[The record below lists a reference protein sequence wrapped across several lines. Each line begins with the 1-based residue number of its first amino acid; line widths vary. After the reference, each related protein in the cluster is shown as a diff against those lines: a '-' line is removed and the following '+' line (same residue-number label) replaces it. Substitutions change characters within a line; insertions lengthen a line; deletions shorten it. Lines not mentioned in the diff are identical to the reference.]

1 MKRIMFFL
9 LPLLIGN
16 TCFSQEQEKLP
27 EQPWTDIIEMN
38 SHEHTPITKWVTDIN
53 VVLEGVYTNADALVV
68 AKIVKKLDSL
78 TETIS
83 IKFTNREVPNLKI
96 LFLDSPVLDSPVLE
110 DGNINSTFISRF
122 TSQQGGYISGEIYV
136 YKIDKTDVEV
146 QNTLESRLAKAIVN
160 GTFIRPIKEGK
171 RNSIFN
177 PVVGFN
183 NDTILLNQEDIAII
197 KTVYANDFQKKLDVA
212 EKQFDAVLKNL
223 RNIKITNRDRTIWWV
238 KNPWAI
244 LILPILVLILIFVF
258 LLKKINQALS
268 SKIKNDWFRFG
279 VISFITLLFVDIL
292 IILCISF
299 DDFLT
304 IPDKYQTM
312 GAFRND
318 TLISTSLLLLVIV
331 FPFLFLLRFI
341 ELKISQSSQKL
352 FTKTSL
358 IFLSSGFLPFI
369 IFFMFMYF
377 TGSIDGNRRY
387 YFISL
392 VFTYLMAFALIRAF
406 ISFFI
411 FKERNLIVENEMI
424 LSNLRELKTKAE
436 LKSLQSQINPHFLYN
451 SLNSIASLAPID
463 PDKTQQMAYSLSNLF
478 KYSINRKDKKM
489 NTIED
494 EIAMVE
500 NYLEIEKIRFGERLN
515 FSVTVSKALEKVK
528 IPMFLIQPLIENA
541 IKHGLSKIEG
551 QGIISLQI
559 EKGTSGITI
568 AVTDNGPD
576 FPEGLVSGHGLQTVH
591 DLLRLSYG
599 DTASLNWKN
608 SPTKTITITIPE
620 THI

>member
-9 LPLLIGN
+9 LLLLISN

-53 VVLEGVYTNADALVV
+53 VVLEGVYTKADELVV

-83 IKFTNREVPNLKI
+83 IKITNREVPNLKI
-96 LFLDSPVLDSPVLE
+96 LFLDTPIHE
-110 DGNINSTFISRF
+110 DGNINSTVNGRLN
-122 TSQQGGYISGEIYV
+122 SQQGGYISGEIYV
-136 YKIDKTDVEV
+136 YKMDKTDEEV
-146 QNTLESRLAKAIVN
+146 RNTLESRIARTIVN
-160 GTFIRPIKEGK
+160 GSFIYPLIEEK

-177 PVVGFN
+177 PLPAFN
-183 NDTILLNQEDIAII
+183 NSTIPLNQADIAIV
-197 KTVYANDFQKKLDVA
+197 KAVYKNDLQEKLEVA
-212 EKQFDAVLKNL
+212 EKQFDIVLKNL
-223 RNIKITNRDRTIWWV
+223 RSEKISNRDRTIWWV

-312 GAFRND
+312 GVFRND

-387 YFISL
+387 YNISV

-406 ISFFI
+406 ISYFI

-451 SLNSIASLAPID
+451 SLNSIASLAPTD
-463 PDKTQQMAYSLSNLF
+463 PDKSQQMAYSLSNLF

-489 NTIED
+489 STLSD

-500 NYLEIEKIRFGERLN
+500 NYLEIEKIRFGERLQFTIN
-515 FSVTVSKALEKVK
+515 VDEGLGELE

-551 QGIISLQI
+551 HGIISLQI
-559 EKGTSGITI
+559 EKTSAGITI

-599 DTASLNWKN
+599 DKASLNWKN

-620 THI
+620 THK